1 MDIDFIIS
9 LWPTIPIFLIVK
21 TLFKKNTQ
29 SAIVTFI
36 IMFFYLMFRGLVKGL
51 YTTGPDDGD
60 DDLDEF
66 ILHEYEEEPLLSI
79 YEEFAWNSRMMGLGG
94 GPETLSLPIPTDVR
108 GVFVQPDPPDFIV

>member
-51 YTTGPDDGD
+51 VIGPNTGD

-108 GVFVQPDPPDFIV
+108 GVFVPPDQPDFIV

>member
-21 TLFKKNTQ
+21 SLFKKNTQ

-36 IMFFYLMFRGLVKGL
+36 LMFFYLMFRGFRGL

-66 ILHEYEEEPLLSI
+66 ILHEWEEEPLLSI

-108 GVFVQPDPPDFIV
+108 GVFVPPDQPDFIV